1 MKSELG
7 RAISESIK
15 ARLYAYTFKG
25 IWQMEKEIISSIDF
39 ILSTWRQVGYG
50 ARAMST
56 NSCKP
61 TNDKRWMTS
70 QSPVTSHK
78 SPKTKSIVSSN
89 PRHNRTS
96 VPARASDKTKS
107 TPSPAGGDQ
116 QRAVADLAWG
126 FIGSFSP
133 TRGILCLFCV
143 LLFFGERQ
151 MGWFLLRL

>member
-61 TNDKRWMTS
+61 ANDRMTNDF
-70 QSPVTSHK
+70 PVTSHQ
-78 SPKTKSIVSSN
+78 SLATKNKKHSIFQ
-89 PRHNRTS
+89 
-96 VPARASDKTKS
+96 S
-107 TPSPAGGDQ
+107 TA
-116 QRAVADLAWG
+116 
-126 FIGSFSP
+126 
-133 TRGILCLFCV
+133 
-143 LLFFGERQ
+143 
-151 MGWFLLRL
+151 